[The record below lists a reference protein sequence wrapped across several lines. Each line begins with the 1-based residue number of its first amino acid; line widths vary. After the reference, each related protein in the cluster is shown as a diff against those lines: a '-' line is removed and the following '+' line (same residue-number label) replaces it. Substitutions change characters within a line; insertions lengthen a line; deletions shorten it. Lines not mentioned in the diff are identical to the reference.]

1 MTPTSNRRP
10 TEREC
15 IEAAGAV
22 LAASDEAIEQMTPR
36 EQAEAAWTP
45 TCRRS
50 VNDLED
56 LIRVQRGLAPIHE
69 GGGAGEDRRDDGTT

>member
-1 MTPTSNRRP
+1 MTDPSNRRP

-50 VNDLED
+50 VDELED
-56 LIRVQRGLAPIHE
+56 LIRVQRGLAPRDQQE
-69 GGGAGEDRRDDGTT
+69 GGPSLNHSRRGM